1 MSNKYET
8 VIGLEVHVQLATKTK
23 AFCGCS
29 TTFGAEPNTQVCP
42 VCLGLPGVLPVYNRK
57 AFEYAVKVAIALNCD
72 IQKIVK
78 FDRKNYYYPDLPKNY
93 QISQYDMPLAYSGK
107 ITIADEDAKPMDI
120 GITRAHLEED
130 AGKLLHDEKYDFSYV
145 DLNRAG
151 TPLLEI
157 VSEPGI
163 RSPEQAHRYLVALK
177 RTIKYLG
184 VSDCNMEEGSLRC
197 DANISI
203 RQKGAKE
210 LGSKVEIKNLNSF
223 KAVRDAL
230 AFEEVRQ
237 EEVLEE
243 GGKIVQE
250 TRLWNADR
258 NLTESMR
265 TKEEAQDYRYFPEPD
280 LVPFEV
286 DPGMIEEVR
295 KAMPELPAEKR
306 ERFAEQYGTKSKWG
320 RDGVSGEEIEFL
332 VSERAIATLFEK
344 MVGRGISPKV
354 AYNWI
359 KGEIMAEVNARAKT
373 IEQIEQIEPSFSLSE
388 LSVNIVEMIGSLKI
402 SRLAGKEVLN
412 EGINTGTTDAAL
424 IVKEKGLEQVSDEGE
439 LESIAVR
446 VIEENEKSVNDF
458 KSGKENALSF
468 LVGQVM
474 RQSKG
479 KANPKLAG
487 EILRRKLEEQG

>member
-1 MSNKYET
+1 MSSEYET

-57 AFEYAVKVAIALNCD
+57 AFEYAVKVAIALDCD

-93 QISQYDMPLAYSGK
+93 QISQYDMPLAYNGK
-107 ITIADEDAKPMDI
+107 ITITDEDAGSLDV

-145 DLNRAG
+145 DLNRTG

-157 VSEPGI
+157 VSEPDM
-163 RSPEQAHRYLVALK
+163 RSPEQAYRYLVALK
-177 RTIKYLG
+177 RTIEYLG

-203 RQKGAKE
+203 RKKGAKE

-230 AFEEVRQ
+230 GFEESRQ

-243 GGKIVQE
+243 GGRIIQE

-265 TKEEAQDYRYFPEPD
+265 SKEEAQDYRYFPEPD

-286 DPGMIEEVR
+286 DPGMVGEAR
-295 KAMPELPAEKR
+295 KTMPELPAEK
-306 ERFAEQYGTKSKWG
+306 EKRFGQQYKLGGK
-320 RDGVSGEEIEFL
+320 DIEVL
-332 VSERAIATLFEK
+332 ILE
-344 MVGRGISPKV
+344 RGIADFFEEMIGKGVEPQE
-354 AYNWI
+354 ACNWV
-359 KGEIMAEVNARAKT
+359 KGEIMMEMNERGVDIKGLAITPGRAAD
-373 IEQIEQIEPSFSLSE
+373 
-388 LSVNIVEMIGSLKI
+388 IVSMVQSGKI
-402 SRLAGKEVLN
+402 SRLVGKDVLK
-412 EGINTGTTDAAL
+412 ECIDTEKDPEI

-439 LESIAVR
+439 LESIAVK
-446 VIEENEKSVNDF
+446 VIAENGRSVSDF

-474 RQSKG
+474 RRTKG
-479 KANPKLAG
+479 KANPRLAG
-487 EILRRKLEEQG
+487 EILRKKLEEQG